1 MAWLWLLLGV
11 QQGLSSSFCSRR
23 QRRSRH
29 EDGTPPH
36 SLDPTH
42 SRSREVDRWEPE
54 PHFAE
59 LTPLGYRLV
68 PDDHTMPDEPRND
81 ARNLPFDP
89 DDSAET
95 LEAVAEARRRI
106 SEVPASVVVT
116 NHAMGLFELAA
127 IHLSDEPPRLDDA
140 RLAIDALGHLV
151 DGLGERLGE
160 HHETIAAALANIR
173 LVYVQR
179 SKHATTDDRN

>member
-1 MAWLWLLLGV
+1 M
-11 QQGLSSSFCSRR
+11 
-23 QRRSRH
+23 
-29 EDGTPPH
+29 
-36 SLDPTH
+36 
-42 SRSREVDRWEPE
+42 
-54 PHFAE
+54 
-59 LTPLGYRLV
+59 
-68 PDDHTMPDEPRND
+68 PDDHTMPEDPRPG
-81 ARNLPFDP
+81 AGSLPFDP

-151 DGLGERLGE
+151 EGLGERLGE
-160 HHETIAAALANIR
+160 HHDTIAAALANIR

-179 SKHATTDDRN
+179 SKQAAPGGGD

>member
-1 MAWLWLLLGV
+1 M
-11 QQGLSSSFCSRR
+11 
-23 QRRSRH
+23 
-29 EDGTPPH
+29 
-36 SLDPTH
+36 
-42 SRSREVDRWEPE
+42 
-54 PHFAE
+54 
-59 LTPLGYRLV
+59 
-68 PDDHTMPDEPRND
+68 PDDHTMPDEPLHD
-81 ARNLPFDP
+81 ARDRGNRGLPFDP

-151 DGLGERLGE
+151 EGLGERLGE
-160 HHETIAAALANIR
+160 HHDTIAAALANIR

-179 SKHATTDDRN
+179 SKQAATDNDD